1 MVPAFHWNAGGHRNW
16 LYCRKTGGRAS
27 SCDKENKMKKKGIM
41 IVAFL
46 ILLAGAG
53 VYFYPDISDLYYR
66 TEAASGIK
74 GYQKGV
80 QGLSSSETDVMIA
93 KAQEFNSRL
102 SGSLSTDPFETGD
115 VNPYE
120 GDEEYNAL
128 LNINGVMGYIDIPK
142 IDVYLPVY
150 HGTSASTLK
159 KGAGHLYGS
168 ALPAGGNGTH
178 SVISAHRGL
187 PSAKLF
193 TDLDQMR
200 KGDIFYFHLFDRV
213 MAYQVDEIETVEPT
227 KLELLDPV
235 PGKEYMTLF
244 TCTPYGV
251 NSHRLLVRGI
261 RIPYEVTDA
270 ESAAEQAGTDGPRME
285 AMLPAAVRTAIAAA
299 VIMILLAAAFYM
311 CRRRKNGKRGKR

>member
-1 MVPAFHWNAGGHRNW
+1 MV
-16 LYCRKTGGRAS
+16 L
-27 SCDKENKMKKKGIM
+27 
-41 IVAFL
+41 AFL
-46 ILLAGAG
+46 ILLAGTG
-53 VYFYPDISDLYYR
+53 VYFYPDISDLYYQA
-66 TEAASGIK
+66 EAVSRIK
-74 GYQKGV
+74 GYQKSV
-80 QGLSSSETDVMIA
+80 QSFSTSETDSMIE
-93 KAQEFNSRL
+93 KAQEFNGRL

-120 GDEEYNAL
+120 RDEEYNDL
-128 LNINGVMGYIDIPK
+128 LNVNEVMGYIDIPK

-168 ALPAGGNGTH
+168 ALPVGGSGTH
-178 SVISAHRGL
+178 SIISAHRGL

-227 KLELLDPV
+227 ELEVLDPV

-251 NSHRLLVRGI
+251 NSHRLLVRGT

-270 ESAAEQAGTDGPRME
+270 AAAAEQAGTDGPRME
-285 AMLPAAVRTAIAAA
+285 ASLPASVRTAMAGTAA
-299 VIMILLAAAFYM
+299 VIIILLAAAVYM
-311 CRRRKNGKRGKR
+311 CRQRRDGKRGKR